1 MFLWFL
7 KADIWENSKEM
18 FVLSQGETG
27 TPGGAGDI
35 GFPGSAVITDMF
47 FISSFCH
54 RRRIVFTLMSDFV
67 FRDQEGFQGHR
78 DLQA

>member
-1 MFLWFL
+1 
-7 KADIWENSKEM
+7 M

-27 TPGGAGDI
+27 TPGSAGEI

-47 FISSFCH
+47 FMSSFC
-54 RRRIVFTLMSDFV
+54 RQMGIVFTLMSDFV

-78 DLQA
+78 DPQA